1 MVSDPG
7 GNVQS
12 LKCSFLP
19 GIDQYDRDSI
29 INDFKNG
36 ACRLMVATSV
46 AARGLDVKQ
55 LILVVNYNCPNHYE
69 DYVHRAGRTG
79 RAGNKVIPRWWCCWR
94 CVFHPFSYHHLL
106 PFRALPILSSQK
118 TRLAT
123 LGTSSKLWSCR
134 ALLSLLNWNNSGCR
148 LKISRKRY
156 EGMWRRWNNPKLCV
170 VFTKVL
176 SRSIRKAKECMIN
189 KYIIIFIK

>member
-1 MVSDPG
+1 MIEEDKKFLKLLELLGHYQERGSVIIFVDKQEHADGLLKDLMKASYPCMSLHGGEDILHPRCQNIGLESRNPTGIAVCAGETELIVSDPG

-12 LKCSFLP
+12 LTSSLLL

-79 RAGNKVIPRWWCCWR
+79 RAGNKVIRSCC
-94 CVFHPFSYHHLL
+94 
-106 PFRALPILSSQK
+106 
-118 TRLAT
+118 
-123 LGTSSKLWSCR
+123 
-134 ALLSLLNWNNSGCR
+134 
-148 LKISRKRY
+148 
-156 EGMWRRWNNPKLCV
+156 
-170 VFTKVL
+170 
-176 SRSIRKAKECMIN
+176 
-189 KYIIIFIK
+189 